1 MFSEQWALQKL
12 RDTDYFPKSLM
23 LHLDLH
29 ENSPKGRSGI
39 MRKHAEHCNYSS
51 PITDENVSILAKSN
65 ISYKLLTLEA
75 LFIYQM
81 KPIINT
87 KDEYRSRTLTLKF

>member
-1 MFSEQWALQKL
+1 
-12 RDTDYFPKSLM
+12 
-23 LHLDLH
+23 
-29 ENSPKGRSGI
+29 
-39 MRKHAEHCNYSS
+39 MRKHVEQCNYPS

-75 LFIYQM
+75 LFIHQM